1 MRIFNTVDQYTLG
14 HQMKSEELSD
24 DDEARLIY
32 EALVESLN
40 SAEDFRSL
48 QTLIGKRLNAEREDI
63 VTRVKNTALGSHLIR
78 ELFEIDSEQQLVLT
92 THLYFELLINA
103 ILEKK
108 LAEPSLIVTSG
119 RFSYSHKIT
128 IARSIGQIDLPLYND
143 LRMLG
148 MLRNRYAHDLDYSM
162 SEFDF
167 TKFTLFEKVY
177 QYSRWDNLEGYQ
189 LINPFLFRYMA
200 YHLLGRIGLK
210 HKFLRK
216 LPRYE
221 FNDSDDDIPF

>member
-1 MRIFNTVDQYTLG
+1 
-14 HQMKSEELSD
+14 MKSDELSE
-24 DDEARLIY
+24 DDESRLIY

-40 SAEDFRSL
+40 KAKDFKSL
-48 QTLIGKRLNAEREDI
+48 QTLIGKRLNDEREDI
-63 VTRVKNTALGSHLIR
+63 LARLKDTALGSHLIR
-78 ELFEIDSEQQLVLT
+78 ALFEIHSEQQLVLT

-108 LAEPSLIVTSG
+108 LAEPSLVVSSG
-119 RFSYSHKIT
+119 RFSYSHKIA
-128 IARSIGQIDLPLYND
+128 IARSIGQIDLPIYND

-148 MLRNRYAHDLDYSM
+148 TLRNRYAHDLDYSM

-177 QYSRWDNLEGYQ
+177 QYSDWDHLEGYQ

-200 YHLLGRIGLK
+200 YHLLGRIGFK
-210 HKFLRK
+210 HKFLKK

-221 FNDSDDDIPF
+221 FVDSDDDIPF